1 MTAMKHTMPLD
12 RRVNAVSFCMLQVD
26 IVAAAYER
34 LSFGRAI
41 NAIQALS
48 ARGNL
53 FLQERQP
60 WTAFKKVQP
69 HVQQLVHC
77 APMLLCIIVWY

>member
-1 MTAMKHTMPLD
+1 MK
-12 RRVNAVSFCMLQVD
+12 RVCDALQVD
-26 IVAAAYER
+26 VVAAAYER

-48 ARGNL
+48 SRCNL

-60 WTAFKKVQP
+60 WSAFKKVSGACMTA
-69 HVQQLVHC
+69 HFAHD
-77 APMLLCIIVWY
+77 